1 MPDATARARRS
12 AAAVTALAAAAA
24 LLLTG
29 CAPDESEASGG
40 SAEQAALQALP
51 VRAEP
56 DGFEPTA
63 FGPDDTVSD
72 ADGNGCPLR
81 SDVLVRDLENVET
94 EPGSTPCAVRAGQ
107 LTDLY
112 TGEAVDYTAQRPDAV
127 QVDRIVS
134 LTDAWASGAGFWTAE
149 QRGQFAA
156 DLDNVQLVADRTFRD
171 RAGADA
177 GRWLPPQESAR
188 CDLVAHQVAVK
199 TEWDLSVDEAEK
211 TAMAEV
217 LAGC

>member
-107 LTDLY
+107 
-112 TGEAVDYTAQRPDAV
+112 
-127 QVDRIVS
+127 VDRIVS